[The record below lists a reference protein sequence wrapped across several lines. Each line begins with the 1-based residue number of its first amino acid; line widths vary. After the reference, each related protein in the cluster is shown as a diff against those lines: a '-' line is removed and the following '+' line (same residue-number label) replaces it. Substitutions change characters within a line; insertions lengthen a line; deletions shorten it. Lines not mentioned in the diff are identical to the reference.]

1 MVHYL
6 PANAIPGNH
15 SIPTLKSLIFLY
27 PLPLENLWEM
37 ETTYEMQTSVSTP
50 ALDPRYL

>member
-1 MVHYL
+1 MVHFQ
-6 PANAIPGNH
+6 IPRNH

-27 PLPLENLWEM
+27 PLPLENLWEI